1 MPSEASASNPSA
13 PHRFLPYLLAV
24 SAFMQML
31 DATILN
37 TALPSIAADLQESP
51 LRMQSAV
58 ISYALTLAL
67 IMPLSGYLCDR
78 FGTKRIFGGA
88 IFVFIL
94 GSLLCA
100 AAQNLTMLVAARI
113 VQGIGG
119 AMLLPVPRMIMMR
132 AYSKDRLLNILNIML
147 MPALVGPILGPL
159 VGGYLVDYASWHWIF
174 LINVPIGLLG
184 LFLTFKIMPDFYA
197 VGRIYPLDISGF
209 LLFAFAAAGL
219 TFAAEIFIY
228 PRLRMYALMLFL
240 LGIASL
246 YAYWRHAYH
255 DPEPLYQPN
264 LLQVRTYR
272 LGLLGNMLS
281 RLGMSAVPFLL
292 PLLFQVAF
300 AYSASASAWMLAP
313 IAIATMLAKPFIKS
327 LMRRFGYRRV
337 LVMNTRLLGILI
349 ALLAFLDADTP
360 IVPAIIL
367 LFIMGASNSI
377 QFTSMNT
384 IALSNLR
391 AWQTGSGNSLLAV
404 NQQLSIAFGIA
415 FGAMLLNQLSANPAF
430 QDDLPQAFRYT
441 FMILGGV
448 TFLSSWVFRALHPRD
463 GSSLVG
469 AK

>member
-1 MPSEASASNPSA
+1 MPFEASASNPSA

-159 VGGYLVDYASWHWIF
+159 VGGYLVDYAS
-174 LINVPIGLLG
+174 
-184 LFLTFKIMPDFYA
+184 
-197 VGRIYPLDISGF
+197 
-209 LLFAFAAAGL
+209 
-219 TFAAEIFIY
+219 
-228 PRLRMYALMLFL
+228 
-240 LGIASL
+240 
-246 YAYWRHAYH
+246 
-255 DPEPLYQPN
+255 
-264 LLQVRTYR
+264 
-272 LGLLGNMLS
+272 
-281 RLGMSAVPFLL
+281 
-292 PLLFQVAF
+292 
-300 AYSASASAWMLAP
+300 
-313 IAIATMLAKPFIKS
+313 
-327 LMRRFGYRRV
+327 
-337 LVMNTRLLGILI
+337 
-349 ALLAFLDADTP
+349 
-360 IVPAIIL
+360 
-367 LFIMGASNSI
+367 
-377 QFTSMNT
+377 
-384 IALSNLR
+384 
-391 AWQTGSGNSLLAV
+391 
-404 NQQLSIAFGIA
+404 
-415 FGAMLLNQLSANPAF
+415 
-430 QDDLPQAFRYT
+430 
-441 FMILGGV
+441 
-448 TFLSSWVFRALHPRD
+448 
-463 GSSLVG
+463 
-469 AK
+469 